1 MDAGLDGRVVLV
13 TGAGGSAGPTFCQR
27 FAAEGAIVAVHYRK
41 SVARAEAV
49 VAGIRAD
56 GGRAA
61 AYRCD
66 LGDAAAVDAM
76 VGEIGAELG
85 PIVVAVNNTSHYQ
98 TDALAA
104 IADDQWSTVVD
115 DMLGATF
122 RVSRAVAP
130 AMTAAGFGRIV
141 NLASRSGL
149 VGVAR
154 AAHYAA
160 AKAAIVGLTR
170 SLAKELGPS
179 GILVNAV
186 APTTIV
192 TERDGVPSV
201 PTERQEAMARN
212 VPVGRLATP
221 DDVARVIVWLGSA
234 YNSFV
239 NGEVITVSGG
249 ART

>member
-1 MDAGLDGRVVLV
+1 MR
-13 TGAGGSAGPTFCQR
+13 R
-27 FAAEGAIVAVHYRK
+27 FAAEGALVAVHYPDQRDGPRRPPRT
-41 SVARAEAV
+41 SRRPAV
-49 VAGIRAD
+49 
-56 GGRAA
+56 GRWPYA
-61 AYRCD
+61 CD
-66 LGDAAAVDAM
+66 LGDTAAIDAM
-76 VGEIGAELG
+76 VERIATELG
-85 PIVVAVNNTSHYQ
+85 PVAVAVNRTS
-98 TDALAA
+98 TIGPSALAD
-104 IADDQWSTVVD
+104 IADDDWASVVD

-122 RVSRAVAP
+122 RVSGGRTG
-130 AMTAAGFGRIV
+130 MAAGGFGRIV
-141 NLASRSGL
+141 NIASRSGA
-149 VGVAR
+149 VGTAK

-160 AKAAIVGLTR
+160 AKAGIVGLTG

-201 PTERQEAMARN
+201 PPDRQVAMAKS
-212 VPVGRLATP
+212 VPLGRLAVP
-221 DDVARVIVWLGSA
+221 DDIARVVVWLGSA

>member
-13 TGAGGSAGPTFCQR
+13 TGGGGGAGPTFCER
-27 FAAEGAIVAVHYRK
+27 FAAEGAVVAVHYR
-41 SVARAEAV
+41 SSLARADAAV
-49 VAGIRAD
+49 AAIAAT

-61 AYRCD
+61 AYGCD
-66 LGDAAAVDAM
+66 LGDSAAIERM
-76 VGEIGAELG
+76 VAAIGSDLG
-85 PIVVAVNNTSHYQ
+85 PIAVAVNNTSHYRTEAL
-98 TDALAA
+98 TD
-104 IADDQWSTVVD
+104 IADEDWATVVE

-130 AMTAAGFGRIV
+130 GMTAAGFGRIV
-141 NLASRSGL
+141 NLASRSGA

-160 AKAAIVGLTR
+160 AKAGIVGLTR
-170 SLAKELGPS
+170 SLAKELGPA

-201 PTERQEAMARN
+201 PPERQATMARN
-212 VPVGRLATP
+212 VPIGRLAGP
-221 DDVARVIVWLGSA
+221 DDVARVVVWLGSA

-239 NGEVITVSGG
+239 NGEVVTVSGG

>member
-13 TGAGGSAGPTFCQR
+13 TGGGGGAGPTFCRR
-27 FAAEGAIVAVHYRK
+27 FADEGAAVAVHYRD
-41 SVARAEAV
+41 SAARAEAV
-49 VAGIRAD
+49 VAEIEAA

-66 LGDAAAVDAM
+66 LGDSAAIDAM
-76 VGEIGAELG
+76 IARIGQELG
-85 PIVVAVNNTSHYQ
+85 PVAVAVNSTSNYQ
-98 TDALAA
+98 MEALTEISDEGWA
-104 IADDQWSTVVD
+104 TVVD

-130 AMTAAGFGRIV
+130 GMTAAGFGRIV
-141 NLASRSGL
+141 NLASRSGA
-149 VGVAR
+149 VGTAR

-160 AKAAIVGLTR
+160 AKAGIVGLTR
-170 SLAKELGPS
+170 SLAKELGPA

-201 PTERQEAMARN
+201 PPERQATMIKTI
-212 VPVGRLATP
+212 PVGRVAVP
-221 DDVARVIVWLGSA
+221 DDVARVVVWLGSA

-239 NGEVITVSGG
+239 NGEVVTVSGG

>member
-1 MDAGLDGRVVLV
+1 MDADLAGRVVLV
-13 TGAGGSAGPTFCQR
+13 TGGGGGAGPTFCRR
-27 FAAEGAIVAVHYRK
+27 FADEGALIAVHYRD
-41 SVARAEAV
+41 SAARAKAVAAEIEA
-49 VAGIRAD
+49 A
-56 GGRAA
+56 GGRAT

-66 LGDAAAVDAM
+66 LGDGVAIDAM
-76 VGEIGAELG
+76 VARIAQELG
-85 PIVVAVNNTSHYQ
+85 PVAVAVNSTSNYRME
-98 TDALAA
+98 ALTE
-104 IADDQWSTVVD
+104 IDDEDWATVVD

-130 AMTAAGFGRIV
+130 GMTAGGFGRIV
-141 NLASRSGL
+141 NIASRSGA

-160 AKAAIVGLTR
+160 AKAGIVGLTR
-170 SLAKELGPS
+170 SLAKELGPA

-201 PTERQEAMARN
+201 PPERQATMAKSI
-212 VPVGRLATP
+212 PIGRVAVP
-221 DDVARVIVWLGSA
+221 DDVARVVVWLGSA

-239 NGEVITVSGG
+239 NGEVVTVSGG

>member
-1 MDAGLDGRVVLV
+1 MDAGLSGRVVLV
-13 TGAGGSAGPTFCQR
+13 TGGGGGVGPTLCR
-27 FAAEGAIVAVHYRK
+27 AFAAEGAIVVVNYRA
-41 SVARAEAV
+41 SAERAEAV
-49 VAGIRAD
+49 AAEIVAG

-66 LGDAAAVDAM
+66 LGDAAAIERM
-76 VGEIGAELG
+76 VGSIAAELG
-85 PIVVAVNNTSHYQ
+85 PIAVAVSNTSDYR
-98 TDALAA
+98 TEALGE
-104 IADDQWSTVVD
+104 IADHSWATVVD

-130 AMTAAGFGRIV
+130 GMTALGFGRIV

-160 AKAAIVGLTR
+160 AKAGIVGLTR
-170 SLAKELGPS
+170 SLAKELGPA

-186 APTTIV
+186 APTVIV

-201 PTERQEAMARN
+201 PPERQATMAKG
-212 VPVGRLATP
+212 VPIGRLATP
-221 DDVARVIVWLGSA
+221 DDIARVVVWLGSA

-249 ART
+249 ARA

>member
-1 MDAGLDGRVVLV
+1 MRPGR
-13 TGAGGSAGPTFCQR
+13 QR
-27 FAAEGAIVAVHYRK
+27 RDRRRWSPRIEV
-41 SVARAEAV
+41 
-49 VAGIRAD
+49 
-56 GGRAA
+56 
-61 AYRCD
+61 
-66 LGDAAAVDAM
+66 
-76 VGEIGAELG
+76 ELG
-85 PIVVAVNNTSHYQ
+85 PVAVAVNNTSHYR
-98 TDALAA
+98 TEALAD
-104 IADDQWSTVVD
+104 IDDGDWATVVD

-130 AMTAAGFGRIV
+130 GMTAAGFGRIV
-141 NLASRSGL
+141 NLASRSGV

-160 AKAAIVGLTR
+160 AKAGIVGLTR
-170 SLAKELGPS
+170 SLAKELGPA

-201 PTERQEAMARN
+201 PPERQATMAKN
-212 VPVGRLATP
+212 VPIGRLAVP
-221 DDVARVIVWLGSA
+221 DDVARVVVWLGSA

-239 NGEVITVSGG
+239 NGEVVTVSGG

>member
-1 MDAGLDGRVVLV
+1 MDAGLRDRVVLV
-13 TGAGGSAGPTFCQR
+13 TGGGGGAGPTFCER
-27 FAAEGAIVAVHYRK
+27 FAEEGARVAVHYRN
-41 SVARAEAV
+41 SVSRAKAVAARIEA
-49 VAGIRAD
+49 A
-56 GGRAA
+56 GGRAIA
-61 AYRCD
+61 VRAD
-66 LGDAAAVDAM
+66 LTDSAAVDGLVAT
-76 VGEIGAELG
+76 VQDELG
-85 PIVVAVNNTSHYQ
+85 PLAVVVNNTSHYR
-98 TDALAA
+98 TEALTE
-104 IADDQWSTVVD
+104 IADEHWARVVD

-122 RVSRAVAP
+122 RVSRAAAP
-130 AMTAAGFGRIV
+130 AMAAGGFGRIV

-201 PTERQEAMARN
+201 PPDRQATMARQ
-212 VPVGRLATP
+212 VPLGRLAVP
-221 DDVARVIVWLGSA
+221 DDVARVVVWLGSG
-234 YNSFV
+234 YNTFV
-239 NGEVITVSGG
+239 NGEVVTVSGG
-249 ART
+249 ARS

>member
-13 TGAGGSAGPTFCQR
+13 TGGGGGAGPTFCR
-27 FAAEGAIVAVHYRK
+27 AFADESATVAVHYRE
-41 SVARAEAV
+41 SAARAEAV
-49 VAGIRAD
+49 AAEIVAAGGKAVAFQCDLAD
-56 GGRAA
+56 GRAI
-61 AYRCD
+61 
-66 LGDAAAVDAM
+66 DAM
-76 VGEIGAELG
+76 VARIGTELG
-85 PIVVAVNNTSHYQ
+85 PVVVAVNSTSNYRIE
-98 TDALAA
+98 ALTE
-104 IADDQWSTVVD
+104 IADDDWASVLD

-130 AMTAAGFGRIV
+130 GMTAAGFGRIV
-141 NLASRSGL
+141 NLASRSGA

-160 AKAAIVGLTR
+160 AKAGIVGLTR
-170 SLAKELGPS
+170 SLAKELGPA

-192 TERDGVPSV
+192 TERDGVPTV
-201 PTERQEAMARN
+201 PAERQASMAKSI
-212 VPVGRLATP
+212 PLGRLAVP
-221 DDVARVIVWLGSA
+221 DDIARVVVWLGSA

-239 NGEVITVSGG
+239 NGEVVTVSGG